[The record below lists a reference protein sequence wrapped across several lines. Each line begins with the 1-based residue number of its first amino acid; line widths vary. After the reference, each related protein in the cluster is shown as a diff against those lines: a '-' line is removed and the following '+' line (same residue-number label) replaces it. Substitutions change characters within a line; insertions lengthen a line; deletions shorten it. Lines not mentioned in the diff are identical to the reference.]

1 MSLGVMCLG
10 LKKYWVYEVMK
21 MKKKALLRGLR
32 GLPVGIAIGYV
43 LSLIASYIFGDGTY
57 SAPCTPALVSTMG
70 NEINALILQ
79 TLLYGVIGASFAAGT
94 VVFEVDRW
102 SLAKQTGVYFLIVSL
117 VTLPTAYILSWME
130 HSLMGFLNYFSRFIF
145 YFVIIWIIKYL
156 VWRNSVKKMNE
167 KLRKI
172 QADEQKSS

>member
-1 MSLGVMCLG
+1 MT
-10 LKKYWVYEVMK
+10 

-32 GLPVGIAIGYV
+32 GLSVGIAIGHV
-43 LSLIASYIFGDGTY
+43 LSVIGSYIFGDGTY
-57 SAPCTPALVSTMG
+57 SACTPALVSTMG
-70 NEINALILQ
+70 NEINAVILQ
-79 TLLYGVIGASFAAGT
+79 TLLYSVIGASFAAGT

-130 HSLMGFLNYFSRFIF
+130 HSLMGFLNYFGRFILF
-145 YFVIIWIIKYL
+145 FVIIWIINYL
-156 VWRNSVKKMNE
+156 GWRNSVKKMNE

-172 QADEQKSS
+172 QAHDK

>member
-1 MSLGVMCLG
+1 
-10 LKKYWVYEVMK
+10 